1 MAIDHAKE
9 MQAIGITPSGYV
21 RSFTFKTLTEY
32 LGCTPN
38 DDSDHGRFVLNDGK
52 VLRVYF
58 EESDTGFNFELV
70 MLNVSSLRVPNRQV
84 GLSKVNAG
92 EKFNEFLELI
102 KKAAVELMAGENLLS
117 DPEEG
122 NDNSS
127 ATTVEPGSTT
137 ADASPTPAPGD
148 DLGKQDTPV
157 SGDSTSAPA
166 AVDPAESASEST
178 DSAVEVTASTETK
191 KSKSKKSADAE
202 SAE

>member
-38 DDSDHGRFVLNDGK
+38 DDTDHGRFVLNDGK
-52 VLRVYF
+52 VLRVTF
-58 EESDTGFNFELV
+58 TESDDFYGFEL
-70 MLNVSSLRVPNRQV
+70 SLGGKDGGVLLAKADAGKIF
-84 GLSKVNAG
+84 GL
-92 EKFNEFLELI
+92 FLEEVL
-102 KKAAVELMAGENLLS
+102 KLEVVKLMAAE
-117 DPEEG
+117 DVIAPEEPEG

-127 ATTVEPGSTT
+127 ATTVEPGLTT

-148 DLGKQDTPV
+148 ELGKQDTPV